1 MNKKELIEAVAE
13 KAGMSR
19 AQAARAVDATL
30 ASVAEAL
37 SKGEKVQLLG
47 FGTFEKKVRPARQGR
62 NPRTGETLEI
72 AESKNVGFKA
82 GSALRAKL

>member
-13 KAGMSR
+13 KAGMPR

-30 ASVAEAL
+30 AAVADAL
-37 SKGEKVQLLG
+37 VGGQKVQLLG
-47 FGTFEKKVRPARQGR
+47 FGTFEVKTRPARQGR
-62 NPRTGETLEI
+62 NPRTGEMLEI

-82 GSALRAKL
+82 GSALRGKL

>member
-13 KAGMSR
+13 KAGMPR

-30 ASVAEAL
+30 AVVAEAL
-37 SKGEKVQLLG
+37 SEGQKVQLLG
-47 FGTFEKKVRPARQGR
+47 FGTFERKVRPARQGR

-72 AESKNVGFKA
+72 AESRSVAFKA
-82 GSALRAKL
+82 GSALRGKL

>member
-37 SKGEKVQLLG
+37 SKD
-47 FGTFEKKVRPARQGR
+47 
-62 NPRTGETLEI
+62 EI
-72 AESKNVGFKA
+72 ALSKKLIDIDTEFFYCIDCLADNIGCTIEDLQEKIQEFKEQ
-82 GSALRAKL
+82 GCTLFL